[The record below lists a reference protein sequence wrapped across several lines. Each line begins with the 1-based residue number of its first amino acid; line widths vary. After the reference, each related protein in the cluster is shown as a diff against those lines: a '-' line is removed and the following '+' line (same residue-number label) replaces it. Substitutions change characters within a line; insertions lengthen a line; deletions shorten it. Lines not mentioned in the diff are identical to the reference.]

1 MLCFDPHYTRVRTMT
16 IHRAA
21 CMGLLLSMA
30 LSSLVSAQPATAPA
44 EELLGERF
52 SSPAAGI
59 SLRPPAGMT
68 MIKSRVGSAEVV
80 RFVDQDRKWLVKVNR
95 VLLEQ
100 DKPLP
105 LSAWKDK
112 DGIQRPGMFQW
123 TVDQFKTETP
133 NAKML
138 GDDIISIPHGQVEV
152 GIMAAQYEL
161 GLESNLLQQA
171 LIRSSDLQYYLVSLT
186 VPAPRDKDLESDPM
200 VQTAVQTF
208 RQMIDSVE
216 LIDQSQIRE
225 DQENRLFRTR
235 SLYVNLTESKL
246 RSALVKEQW
255 FRYIRDGKDIGY
267 SYVIEEVA
275 HDLPRK
281 GKVSLQVGPE
291 GVLVGVRTRM
301 IPEPGFQSD
310 GEAWLFCT
318 FDRKYEAFSNISY
331 TQDPTNGSLTSGEL
345 GTTRKRIKPI
355 PDANADVGQRH
366 GVDVTEEYRLEVT
379 KLNPRVAASG
389 ASGNVE
395 PIVRDLPPYYL
406 PQAMG
411 QLLPRLLPL
420 NEQKTYLF
428 ASWIS
433 EAGEVVYRYVDV
445 GREQDVNLN
454 GKKVRAV
461 PISDR
466 IGLEGSVTK
475 HYIAP
480 DGKYLGT
487 VNEASKLTILAT
499 DAATLQSLWQN
510 SDLTRPADVAN

>member
-1 MLCFDPHYTRVRTMT
+1 
-16 IHRAA
+16 
-21 CMGLLLSMA
+21 
-30 LSSLVSAQPATAPA
+30 
-44 EELLGERF
+44 
-52 SSPAAGI
+52 
-59 SLRPPAGMT
+59 
-68 MIKSRVGSAEVV
+68 
-80 RFVDQDRKWLVKVNR
+80 
-95 VLLEQ
+95 
-100 DKPLP
+100 
-105 LSAWKDK
+105 
-112 DGIQRPGMFQW
+112 
-123 TVDQFKTETP
+123 
-133 NAKML
+133 
-138 GDDIISIPHGQVEV
+138 
-152 GIMAAQYEL
+152 
-161 GLESNLLQQA
+161 
-171 LIRSSDLQYYLVSLT
+171 
-186 VPAPRDKDLESDPM
+186 M